1 MMPSSGAGVVPVC
14 RHGDCCLS
22 NLSSQKRKAAAA
34 PALESDGDQEDEEAG
49 VSDDAADS
57 EEEDRPKGR
66 KQPAAKAAGKPA
78 ASADPKVKK
87 LQAICRQAGIKIGPS
102 VYVKV
107 CGVAA

>member
-1 MMPSSGAGVVPVC
+1 MVS
-14 RHGDCCLS
+14 LS
-22 NLSSQKRKAAAA
+22 
-34 PALESDGDQEDEEAG
+34 EEEAG
-49 VSDDAADS
+49 DSEDAADS

-66 KQPAAKAAGKPA
+66 KKPAAKAASKPS

-87 LQAICRQAGIKIGPS
+87 LQGICRQAGIKIGPS